1 MGGRGVGSIGSIG
14 GVDGGV
20 DGGVMCVKCA
30 GVVVAWPDLFL
41 FLRVPS

>member
-1 MGGRGVGSIGSIG
+1 MGGSGVGSIG

-20 DGGVMCVKCA
+20 DGGVVCVKCA

-41 FLRVPS
+41 FLFLRVLS